1 MSKGARYFA
10 LAAMVFV
17 TSMTFIDMTIVTI
30 AAPDIEK
37 ELGISD
43 EALQWV
49 INGYLLGLAATFAF
63 WGRVADVAGH
73 RKMAI
78 IGTLVFVIASTMC
91 GLTPD
96 GDIASAWIIG
106 FRIIQGVGAAMLFP
120 AALAI
125 VVASFPVSE
134 RGRALAIFFAITG
147 GFTAIGPIAGG
158 YLTEWTWRSIFWI
171 NIPIAIVAIILT
183 AKCQTTLQPKK
194 EPIDYRGAVII
205 IVGMALSIIGVQQ
218 AGVWGWTS
226 PWTIGA
232 IVLGLVVLAI
242 FVRFELGV
250 EYPLIKFRIFK
261 DRAFVAD
268 NLVLFFAMMTFV
280 AVFFFL
286 AIYAQVVLGQSSQE
300 SGLFLMWYFLGF
312 IVAAQVGGA
321 MLDKVGSKLPMML
334 GTLVGAVGYSVWAY
348 RSTNLDANDIVPW
361 IIVAGAGVGLLLGPA
376 STDAVNRAINAS
388 YGEVTGITQTIRNYG
403 SALGLAILGS
413 IMLGV
418 ITDKVVAT
426 LTGFG
431 LSQAEAE
438 TYANSVANNTSGGSG
453 GSSANIPADMQE
465 QIFAA
470 IQVDLAQAIQVV
482 LYAMGVMMV
491 LGFIVSFVHP
501 GGKVEVPGTQS
512 EESTGDAKGLVKK
525 LIIFAVI
532 AAVIYFVIALL

>member
-1 MSKGARYFA
+1 MSQATAVPAPPMSKRARYFA

-250 EYPLIKFRIFK
+250 
-261 DRAFVAD
+261 
-268 NLVLFFAMMTFV
+268 
-280 AVFFFL
+280 
-286 AIYAQVVLGQSSQE
+286 
-300 SGLFLMWYFLGF
+300 
-312 IVAAQVGGA
+312 
-321 MLDKVGSKLPMML
+321 
-334 GTLVGAVGYSVWAY
+334 
-348 RSTNLDANDIVPW
+348 
-361 IIVAGAGVGLLLGPA
+361 
-376 STDAVNRAINAS
+376 
-388 YGEVTGITQTIRNYG
+388 
-403 SALGLAILGS
+403 
-413 IMLGV
+413 
-418 ITDKVVAT
+418 
-426 LTGFG
+426 
-431 LSQAEAE
+431 
-438 TYANSVANNTSGGSG
+438 
-453 GSSANIPADMQE
+453 
-465 QIFAA
+465 
-470 IQVDLAQAIQVV
+470 
-482 LYAMGVMMV
+482 
-491 LGFIVSFVHP
+491 
-501 GGKVEVPGTQS
+501 
-512 EESTGDAKGLVKK
+512 
-525 LIIFAVI
+525 
-532 AAVIYFVIALL
+532 